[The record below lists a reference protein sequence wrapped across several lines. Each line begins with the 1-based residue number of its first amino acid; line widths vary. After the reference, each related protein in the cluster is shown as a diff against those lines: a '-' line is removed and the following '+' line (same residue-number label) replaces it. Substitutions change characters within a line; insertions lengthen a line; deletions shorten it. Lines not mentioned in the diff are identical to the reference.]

1 LATEVNGIPRSIQIR
16 SKSATVELLLRCVV
30 HSLANPCGFQL
41 EHSAAPISSA
51 VTADA
56 ERQNAANHID
66 TLAQHTLVL
75 APLRDVRE
83 DIPLALSLLFEG
95 VFQSEIP
102 LVDGRGGEGEK
113 ECADGPEN
121 DIGAAAP
128 TGGQLDNTDTDT
140 QQLFPRR
147 NVIDKM

>member
-1 LATEVNGIPRSIQIR
+1 LATEVNGIPRSIQFW
-16 SKSATVELLLRCVV
+16 SKSATVELLLRFPFV

-41 EHSAAPISSA
+41 ENSAAPSSSA

-83 DIPLALSLLFEG
+83 DIPLDQQVLEFLGQFRELITSVNQRSLNDTKMNKEQSRQELQLVVSQALLF
-95 VFQSEIP
+95 
-102 LVDGRGGEGEK
+102 
-113 ECADGPEN
+113 
-121 DIGAAAP
+121 
-128 TGGQLDNTDTDT
+128 T
-140 QQLFPRR
+140 RR
-147 NVIDKM
+147 IYSPSVS